1 MAKQKEQ
8 NQQKES
14 STQGRKQPASQS
26 GAAQA
31 SASQGR
37 QQPQQQT
44 GITRRE
50 QQSPSLT
57 GPSPFTFMRR
67 FSEEMDRLFEDFGMG
82 RGWLSPAFGRGLPSS
97 FSEFGSSIWSPQ
109 VEVFER
115 GGQLVIRAD
124 LPGLT
129 KDDVKV
135 ELTDDAI
142 TISGERRQEQEENRE
157 GYFRSERSYGSF
169 YREIPLPEGVN
180 ADNASATFRDGVL
193 EITMPAPERAEQG
206 RSRRLEIKEGG
217 AAGEEQP
224 QRGRA
229 QAAGQKR

>member
-8 NQQKES
+8 KEQKET
-14 STQGRKQPASQS
+14 STQGRSKQEASQS
-26 GAAQA
+26 GAVQA
-31 SASQGR
+31 SGR
-37 QQPQQQT
+37 QGGQPPQQQT

-50 QQSPSLT
+50 QQFPSLIAA
-57 GPSPFTFMRR
+57 SPFTFMRR
-67 FSEEMDRLFEDFGMG
+67 FSEEMDRLFDDFGMG
-82 RGWLSPAFGRGLPSS
+82 RGWLSPTFERGLPSS
-97 FSEFGSSIWSPQ
+97 FREFGQSIWSPQ

-169 YREIPLPEGVN
+169 YREIPLPEGVK

-193 EITMPAPERAEQG
+193 EITMPAPERAEQA

-217 AAGEEQP
+217 TSEEQP